1 MNLLREI
8 KYAVRALLRDKA
20 FTFAVLVTLAVCI
33 GANAVTLAIV
43 NSVLLRPLPVEDADA
58 LLLMSNRYPKAG
70 VGDLNQSSVADY
82 YDRLREITVFS
93 DQALYAFRS
102 PTVEIEGMWQRISA
116 MRATPSLFKLL
127 RASAAKGRT
136 FTEDEGEPGAD
147 KKIILSH
154 GLWQQLY
161 GGAEDVLGRELRL
174 NGEPHTVVGVMPQG
188 LVFIDPEVRLW
199 QPLSFTAEEKESRH
213 SNNWYHVGR
222 LKPGATLQQ
231 AQAQINALNAAND
244 ERFPQWKEILANA
257 GFHTA
262 VEPLQEVLVREVKG
276 ILYLLW
282 GGALF
287 VLLIGALNIANLAL
301 VRLTL
306 RKKEL
311 ATRLALGAGSARLTR
326 QFVLENVLV
335 TLAGGVAGVAL
346 GDTLL
351 QLLTTVGLERLPRAH
366 EIQMDAVVAL
376 AALAL
381 AVAVGVLIGLMP
393 LAQAFRVNLSN
404 ALHEDPRT
412 GTASRGARR
421 IRQALV
427 VAQVGFA
434 FVLLAGSGLL
444 LASFRELLRVDPGFK
459 SEGVLT
465 AATSAPATRYAREP
479 ELRALMQRSL
489 DAIRRIPGV
498 TAAGATDLMPLSGDS
513 GDSVILAEGYQM
525 QPGESLISP
534 QQVTVTP
541 GYFEAMSIAR
551 LDGRYFDERDTA
563 SSQRVLIIDQ
573 RLAEKFWPGKSPL
586 GRRMWMPTSP
596 DDLVQGPSEN
606 TRWLTVVGVV
616 RSVRMEDLSGRGNT
630 AGAYYFPYAQSP
642 YQVRNFAMA
651 LKTTGDLGAAVKSVR
666 AAFAQVDRELAV
678 FEVRTMA
685 ERTELSL
692 AARRTSLLL
701 AAGYGAL
708 ALFLSAVGIY
718 GVLAYH
724 VTQRRREFGIR
735 LALGSTDT
743 GIVKLVLHEL
753 LLLVGT
759 GLVLGMTGA
768 VALQRLIENEI
779 YGVRPLEPL
788 VLACVVG
795 LLGLIALAAAM
806 FPARRAT
813 RVDPIEVLKSE

>member
-1 MNLLREI
+1 
-8 KYAVRALLRDKA
+8 
-20 FTFAVLVTLAVCI
+20 
-33 GANAVTLAIV
+33 
-43 NSVLLRPLPVEDADA
+43 
-58 LLLMSNRYPKAG
+58 
-70 VGDLNQSSVADY
+70 
-82 YDRLREITVFS
+82 
-93 DQALYAFRS
+93 
-102 PTVEIEGMWQRISA
+102 
-116 MRATPSLFKLL
+116 
-127 RASAAKGRT
+127 
-136 FTEDEGEPGAD
+136 
-147 KKIILSH
+147 
-154 GLWQQLY
+154 
-161 GGAEDVLGRELRL
+161 
-174 NGEPHTVVGVMPQG
+174 
-188 LVFIDPEVRLW
+188 
-199 QPLSFTAEEKESRH
+199 
-213 SNNWYHVGR
+213 
-222 LKPGATLQQ
+222 
-231 AQAQINALNAAND
+231 
-244 ERFPQWKEILANA
+244 
-257 GFHTA
+257 
-262 VEPLQEVLVREVKG
+262 
-276 ILYLLW
+276 
-282 GGALF
+282 
-287 VLLIGALNIANLAL
+287 
-301 VRLTL
+301 
-306 RKKEL
+306 
-311 ATRLALGAGSARLTR
+311 
-326 QFVLENVLV
+326 
-335 TLAGGVAGVAL
+335 
-346 GDTLL
+346 
-351 QLLTTVGLERLPRAH
+351 
-366 EIQMDAVVAL
+366 
-376 AALAL
+376 
-381 AVAVGVLIGLMP
+381 
-393 LAQAFRVNLSN
+393 
-404 ALHEDPRT
+404 
-412 GTASRGARR
+412 
-421 IRQALV
+421 
-427 VAQVGFA
+427 
-434 FVLLAGSGLL
+434 
-444 LASFRELLRVDPGFK
+444 ELLRVDPGFK

-465 AATSAPATRYAREP
+465 AATSAPATRYAGEP
-479 ELRALMQRSL
+479 ELRAFMQRSL
-489 DAIRRIPGV
+489 EAVRRIPGV

-573 RLAEKFWPGKSPL
+573 RVAEKFWPGKSPM

-735 LALGSTDT
+735 LALGSTDS
-743 GIVKLVLHEL
+743 GIVKLVLREL

-759 GLVLGMTGA
+759 GLLLGMTGA

-779 YGVRPLEPL
+779 YGVRPLEPF
-788 VLACVVG
+788 VMASVVA
-795 LLGLIALAAAM
+795 LLGLIALAAGT

>member
-1 MNLLREI
+1 MNLFHEI
-8 KYAVRALLRDKA
+8 RYAVRALLRDKA
-20 FTFAVLVTLAVCI
+20 FTFTVLVTLAVCI

-199 QPLSFTAEEKESRH
+199 QPLSFAAEEKESRH

-262 VEPLQEVLVREVKG
+262 VEPLQEVLVRDVKG

-346 GDTLL
+346 GDTIL
-351 QLLTTVGLERLPRAH
+351 QFLATVGLERLPRAH

-381 AVAVGVLIGLMP
+381 AVAVGVMIGLMP
-393 LAQAFRVNLSN
+393 LAQA
-404 ALHEDPRT
+404 
-412 GTASRGARR
+412 
-421 IRQALV
+421 
-427 VAQVGFA
+427 
-434 FVLLAGSGLL
+434 
-444 LASFRELLRVDPGFK
+444 
-459 SEGVLT
+459 
-465 AATSAPATRYAREP
+465 
-479 ELRALMQRSL
+479 
-489 DAIRRIPGV
+489 
-498 TAAGATDLMPLSGDS
+498 
-513 GDSVILAEGYQM
+513 
-525 QPGESLISP
+525 
-534 QQVTVTP
+534 
-541 GYFEAMSIAR
+541 
-551 LDGRYFDERDTA
+551 
-563 SSQRVLIIDQ
+563 
-573 RLAEKFWPGKSPL
+573 
-586 GRRMWMPTSP
+586 
-596 DDLVQGPSEN
+596 
-606 TRWLTVVGVV
+606 
-616 RSVRMEDLSGRGNT
+616 
-630 AGAYYFPYAQSP
+630 
-642 YQVRNFAMA
+642 
-651 LKTTGDLGAAVKSVR
+651 
-666 AAFAQVDRELAV
+666 
-678 FEVRTMA
+678 
-685 ERTELSL
+685 
-692 AARRTSLLL
+692 
-701 AAGYGAL
+701 
-708 ALFLSAVGIY
+708 
-718 GVLAYH
+718 
-724 VTQRRREFGIR
+724 
-735 LALGSTDT
+735 
-743 GIVKLVLHEL
+743 
-753 LLLVGT
+753 
-759 GLVLGMTGA
+759 
-768 VALQRLIENEI
+768 
-779 YGVRPLEPL
+779 
-788 VLACVVG
+788 
-795 LLGLIALAAAM
+795 
-806 FPARRAT
+806 
-813 RVDPIEVLKSE
+813 

>member
-20 FTFAVLVTLAVCI
+20 FTFTVLVTLAVCI
-33 GANAVTLAIV
+33 GANAATLAIV
-43 NSVLLRPLPVEDADA
+43 NSVLLRPLPVADADA

-70 VGDLNQSSVADY
+70 VGDSNQSGVADY

-93 DQALYAFRS
+93 EQALYAFRM

-127 RASAAKGRT
+127 RVSAAKGRT
-136 FTEDEGEPGAD
+136 FTDEEGEPGAD
-147 KKIILSH
+147 QKIILSH

-161 GGAEDVLGRELRL
+161 GGADDVLGRELRL
-174 NGEPHTVVGVMPQG
+174 NGEPYTVVGVMPQG
-188 LVFIDPEVRLW
+188 FVFIDPEVRLW

-213 SNNWYHVGR
+213 SNNWYHMGR

-262 VEPLQEVLVREVKG
+262 VEPLQGVLVRDVKG

-301 VRLTL
+301 VRVTL

-346 GDTLL
+346 GDTIL
-351 QLLTTVGLERLPRAH
+351 QFLATVGLERLPRAH

-381 AVAVGVLIGLMP
+381 AAAVGVLIGLMP
-393 LAQAFRVNLSN
+393 VAQAFRVNLSN
-404 ALHEDPRT
+404 ALHEDSRT
-412 GTASRGARR
+412 GSASRGARR

-444 LASFRELLRVDPGFK
+444 LASFRELLRVDPGFN
-459 SEGVLT
+459 SDGVLT
-465 AATSAPATRYAREP
+465 AATTAPPSRYAGEP
-479 ELRALMQRSL
+479 ELRTLMQRSL
-489 DAIRRIPGV
+489 EAIRRIPGV
-498 TAAGATDLMPLSGDS
+498 TAAGATNSVPFSGDYS
-513 GDSVILAEGYQM
+513 DSVILAEGYQM
-525 QPGESLISP
+525 QPDESLVSP
-534 QQVTVTP
+534 RQSTVTP
-541 GYFEAMSIAR
+541 GYFEAMRIGLR
-551 LDGRYFDERDTA
+551 DGRYFDERDNETA
-563 SSQRVLIIDQ
+563 PRAVIIDE
-573 RLAEKFWPGKSPL
+573 RLAGKFWPGKSPV
-586 GRRMWMPTSP
+586 GRRMWTPQSP
-596 DDLVQGPSEN
+596 DEAVKGPSEKSQ
-606 TRWLTVVGVV
+606 WLTVVGVV
-616 RSVRMEDLSGRGNT
+616 RSIRMDDLSGRGNT
-630 AGAYYFPYAQSP
+630 VGAYYFAYAQSP
-642 YQVRNFAMA
+642 SFIFSVAA
-651 LKTTGDLGAAVKSVR
+651 KAGGDLSAVAKSIRAEMAAI
-666 AAFAQVDRELAV
+666 DPELALYD
-678 FEVRTMA
+678 VRTMA
-685 ERTELSL
+685 EHTELSL
-692 AARRTSLLL
+692 ASRRTSLLL

-735 LALGSTDT
+735 LALGSTDS
-743 GIVKLVLHEL
+743 GIVKLVLREL

-779 YGVRPLEPL
+779 YGVRPLEPF
-788 VLACVVG
+788 VLASVVG
-795 LLGLIALAAAM
+795 LLGLIALAASL